1 MINVSVS
8 KLVNQV
14 DKSNFTLYTEWEDTS
29 FKIIVLRPCTLPLS
43 GEMHIESANYFL
55 NHLDESF
62 ETYLEKTK
70 QAFSGKDID
79 IQFFLQDESDGMTFT
94 WKQQNILTRG
104 EIAMHSLSNI
114 LILSDTLKQSLEL
127 YQQYQERALTLE
139 KENEYLKK
147 SNTELVVDLEEI
159 INKKNT
165 MEKDLNMKF
174 LLLLN
179 TKKKKIRELQEAL
192 NNTKKTTTKSAYN
205 ETTDDES
212 DGSDI
217 KSKKMHD
224 TKPSKLKKQK
234 MDYKNDQEVIP
245 KSSKQNFKRHMN
257 FSSSEDTSPEPST
270 SKVKLML
277 QNTNMYDTV
286 KSKRVLNN
294 SEEER
299 NSSEEDMF
307 S

>member
-1 MINVSVS
+1 MINASVS
-8 KLVNQV
+8 QFVNQV

-29 FKIIVLRPCTLPLS
+29 FKIIVLRTYTLPLS
-43 GEMHIESANYFL
+43 GEDKSYG
-55 NHLDESF
+55 
-62 ETYLEKTK
+62 T
-70 QAFSGKDID
+70 
-79 IQFFLQDESDGMTFT
+79 TFT
-94 WKQQNILTRG
+94 WKQQNVLTRG
-104 EIAMHSLSNI
+104 EITMHSLSNI

-127 YQQYQERALTLE
+127 YQQYQERALALE
-139 KENEYLKK
+139 KENEYFKK
-147 SNTELVVDLEEI
+147 SNTELIVNLEEI

-192 NNTKKTTTKSAYN
+192 NNTKKTTTKSPYN

-212 DGSDI
+212 DESDV

-224 TKPSKLKKQK
+224 TKPKLKKQE

-245 KSSKQNFKRHMN
+245 KSSKKTLKRCMS

-286 KSKRVLNN
+286 RVLNN

>member
-1 MINVSVS
+1 MINASVS
-8 KLVNQV
+8 QLVNQV
-14 DKSNFTLYTEWEDTS
+14 DNSNFTLYTEWENTS
-29 FKIIVLRPCTLPLS
+29 FKIIVLRTCTLPLS
-43 GEMHIESANYFL
+43 GE
-55 NHLDESF
+55 DESYG
-62 ETYLEKTK
+62 T
-70 QAFSGKDID
+70 
-79 IQFFLQDESDGMTFT
+79 TFT

-127 YQQYQERALTLE
+127 YQQYQERALALE

-147 SNTELVVDLEEI
+147 SNTELIVDLEEI
-159 INKKNT
+159 INKKDT
-165 MEKDLNMKF
+165 MEKDLYMKF

-192 NNTKKTTTKSAYN
+192 NNTKKTTTKSVFN

-212 DGSDI
+212 DGSDV
-217 KSKKMHD
+217 KSEKMLD

-234 MDYKNDQEVIP
+234 MNYKNDQKVIP
-245 KSSKQNFKRHMN
+245 KSSKKNFNRRMN

-270 SKVKLML
+270 SKVKLTL
-277 QNTNMYDTV
+277 QNTYDTV
-286 KSKRVLNN
+286 KSKRVLNY
-294 SEEER
+294 SEEEY